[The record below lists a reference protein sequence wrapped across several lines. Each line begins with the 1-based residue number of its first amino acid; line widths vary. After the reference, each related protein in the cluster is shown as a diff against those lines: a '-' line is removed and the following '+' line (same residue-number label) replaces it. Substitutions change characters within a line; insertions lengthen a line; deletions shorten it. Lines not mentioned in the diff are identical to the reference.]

1 MLPEIYIKKRKNIR
15 ALELFKV
22 GARKLHFPKYEKF
35 FQSRFFFNFR
45 VPKYIKDFLLRKE
58 NSPFQGDFFFILS

>member
-45 VPKYIKDFLLRKE
+45 VPKYIKDFLLRKKIAL
-58 NSPFQGDFFFILS
+58 FRVIFFLF